1 MVNSPLCSARAVGS
15 AAHQGAEVP
24 YALGQPR
31 RHLQLPAC
39 TPLGSVQRT
48 EDQHSQIKKA
58 QSAYLL
64 KKNGRTILHPQGF
77 PDSSAG
83 KESPAMQETLVQ
95 SRGREDPLEKRLPI
109 PVFLGFPCGSAG
121 KESPAMQGTWV
132 QSLGWDDALE
142 KGKATQSSILASR
155 IPWTV

>member
-64 KKNGRTILHPQGF
+64 KKKWANHST
-77 PDSSAG
+77 
-83 KESPAMQETLVQ
+83 SP
-95 SRGREDPLEKRLPI
+95 GLP
-109 PVFLGFPCGSAG
+109 
-121 KESPAMQGTWV
+121 
-132 QSLGWDDALE
+132 
-142 KGKATQSSILASR
+142 
-155 IPWTV
+155 